1 LLVKSVVAIRCF
13 NKKSGF
19 DISPII
25 IGGAPRSGT
34 TLIRSLVGKHPQIAC
49 PQSEVFIFP
58 AKKNMHLY
66 FNLLGFSQ
74 KEALEFGEF
83 SGAPEFSAKALKIFA
98 AINDKPH
105 MAIKAPIHN
114 LCIEKIFRYF
124 PNARYIHV
132 IRDGRDVA
140 CSLRHFPK
148 RIISKGEIQP
158 VYSKNPFRSCI
169 KTWKL
174 HVAEG
179 FKGKKFK
186 GYFEVKYED
195 AVTNLSE
202 TMKKVFDRLNLPSI
216 PEETLK
222 DFFKDEIDDY
232 HIQSLEVGKPLYN
245 SSVGRWKTDMSEK
258 EKRLF
263 QRLAGDLSMELGY
276 E

>member
-1 LLVKSVVAIRCF
+1 MRCF

-34 TLIRSLVGKHPQIAC
+34 TLIRALVGKHPQIAC

-66 FNLLGFSQ
+66 FKLLGFSQ
-74 KEALEFGEF
+74 KEIIEFGDF
-83 SGAPEFSAKALKIFA
+83 TGAPEFSTKALRTYAKI
-98 AINDKPH
+98 NGKPH
-105 MAIKAPIHN
+105 VAIKAPIHN
-114 LCIEKIFRYF
+114 LCIKRIFQYF

-148 RIISKGEIQP
+148 RIISKGEIKP
-158 VYSKNPFRSCI
+158 VHSKNPFRSCI

-174 HVAEG
+174 YVTEG

-195 AVTNLSE
+195 AVTDLPG
-202 TMKKVFDRLNLPSI
+202 TMKKVFERLNLPSI

-222 DFFKDEIDDY
+222 DFFKNEIDDY
-232 HIQSLEVGKPLYN
+232 HIQSLEVGKPLYRT
-245 SSVGRWKTDMSEK
+245 SVGRWETDMSEK
-258 EKRLF
+258 EKQLF
-263 QRLAGDLSMELGY
+263 HRLAGDLMIELEY
-276 E
+276 EKSKTGE